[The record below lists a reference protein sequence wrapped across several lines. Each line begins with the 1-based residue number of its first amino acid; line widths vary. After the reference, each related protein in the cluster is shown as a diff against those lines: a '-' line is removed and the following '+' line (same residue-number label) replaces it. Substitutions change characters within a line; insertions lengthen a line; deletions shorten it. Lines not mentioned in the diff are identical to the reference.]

1 MTERINESL
10 GRVVFS
16 EEQIRQRVREIAA
29 DINALYAG
37 KSLVVICVLKGAAMF
52 FTDLVRHLTVRPELD
67 FVRVASYGNDTSAT
81 RAISFTKDIELSL
94 QGKHVLIVEDIVDTG
109 RSMEFLLRQLE
120 ARRAKSVRLCA
131 LVDNHERREVEVN
144 VDFPGFRISDGFV
157 VGYGLDYAE
166 RYRELPEIRLL
177 DWQDSNKE

>member
-1 MTERINESL
+1 MAEQVNESL

-16 EEQIRQRVREIAA
+16 EEQIRQRVQEIAD
-29 DINALYAG
+29 DINVVYAD
-37 KSLVVICVLKGAAMF
+37 KQLVVICVLKGAIMF
-52 FTDLVRHLTVRPELD
+52 FADLVRLLNGRPELD
-67 FVRVASYGNDTSAT
+67 FVRVASYGDDTSSGGK
-81 RAISFTKDIELSL
+81 AISFTKDIELSL

-131 LVDNHERREVEVN
+131 LVDNHERREVDVQ
-144 VDFPGFRISDGFV
+144 VDFAGFRISDGFV

-166 RYRELPEIRLL
+166 RYRELPDIRLL
-177 DWQDSNKE
+177 ELYQE